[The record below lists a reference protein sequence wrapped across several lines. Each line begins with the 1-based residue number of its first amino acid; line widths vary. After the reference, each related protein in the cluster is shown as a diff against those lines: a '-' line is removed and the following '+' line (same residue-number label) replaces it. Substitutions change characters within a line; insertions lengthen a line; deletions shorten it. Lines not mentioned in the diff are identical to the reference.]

1 MKYAPWHFA
10 SVSAAA
16 RPGYSSGRGGCAAAA
31 TTDRPL
37 SGVKITTSQQ
47 VWKFGICV
55 EQFTDS
61 IHDRLGAQT
70 QLNLSVVT
78 TMASCLMILTSS
90 ENVRTLIC
98 FATEDT
104 FKLLGAYK
112 LSIYRHRP
120 QVHSLVT
127 TRGMPKP
134 GSMVRRNTGAS
145 WYLGNGA
152 KANLL
157 SSRAST
163 TFSSVIAR
171 FCPMQVRGPCP
182 NGEYM
187 CAGLHAAVTPL
198 ANRSGQNSS
207 ASRPQASLSRCST
220 NVRDHY
226 RRMDR

>member
-10 SVSAAA
+10 SVSAAT

-61 IHDRLGAQT
+61 IHDRLGAQS

-90 ENVRTLIC
+90 ENVPTLIC

-104 FKLLGAYK
+104 SNKHLGAYK
-112 LSIYRHRP
+112 LNIDGHRP
-120 QVHSLVT
+120 QVHSLV
-127 TRGMPKP
+127 PP
-134 GSMVRRNTGAS
+134 GA
-145 WYLGNGA
+145 
-152 KANLL
+152 
-157 SSRAST
+157 
-163 TFSSVIAR
+163 
-171 FCPMQVRGPCP
+171 C
-182 NGEYM
+182 
-187 CAGLHAAVTPL
+187 
-198 ANRSGQNSS
+198 RS
-207 ASRPQASLSRCST
+207 QAQW
-220 NVRDHY
+220 
-226 RRMDR
+226 